1 MTSEVQTSPWAEPGY
16 SDIGSVEAIGDQIEV
31 VFLNDDVVRLSPGRF
46 GVRGAFEAVLAEG
59 TGGLAITVTGTDAE
73 RTITWSQLRA
83 ATDPDFAQEMRRQDA
98 EESRR
103 IGRRLR
109 AVREDRGLSQKD
121 LAALVGMSGPQLSKI
136 EKGTSDLRFSTVQTL
151 LRAMGATLDDI
162 SGPGDSERSGRAIL
176 SRTEVHGVGQD
187 LTV

>member
-1 MTSEVQTSPWAEPGY
+1 MTPEAHSSPWTESGY
-16 SDIGSVEAIGDQIEV
+16 SDIGSVEAIGDQVEV
-31 VFLNDDVVRLSPGRF
+31 AFLNGDVVRLSPGRF
-46 GVRGAFEAVLAEG
+46 GVRGAFEAALAEG
-59 TGGLAITVTGTDAE
+59 AGGLAITVTGTDAE

-136 EKGTSDLRFSTVQTL
+136 ETGTSDLRFSTVQTL

-162 SGPGDSERSGRAIL
+162 SGPGASERPQMAIRG
-176 SRTEVHGVGQD
+176 RTEAHGVGRD
-187 LTV
+187 LRV

>member
-16 SDIGSVEAIGDQIEV
+16 SDIASVEEIGDEIEV
-31 VFLNDDVVRLSPGRF
+31 AFLNGDVVRLSLRQF
-46 GVRGAFEAVLAEG
+46 GIRGAFEAVLAEG
-59 TGGLAITVTGTDAE
+59 ASGLAITVTGTDAE
-73 RTITWSQLRA
+73 RTVTWSQLRA
-83 ATDPDFAQEMRRQDA
+83 AADPDFAQEMRRQDA

-109 AVREDRGLSQKD
+109 ALREDRGLSQKD

-151 LRAMGATLDDI
+151 LRAMGATLNDI
-162 SGPGDSERSGRAIL
+162 SGPGALERSRKAIR
-176 SRTEVHGVGQD
+176 SRTEAHGVGRD

>member
-16 SDIGSVEAIGDQIEV
+16 SDIASVEEIGDEIEV
-31 VFLNDDVVRLSPGRF
+31 AFLNGDVVRLSPRQF
-46 GVRGAFEAVLAEG
+46 GIRGAFEAVLAEG
-59 TGGLAITVTGTDAE
+59 ASGLAITVTGTAAE

-83 ATDPDFAQEMRRQDA
+83 AADPDFAQEMRRQDA

-109 AVREDRGLSQKD
+109 ALREDRELSQKD

-162 SGPGDSERSGRAIL
+162 SGPGALERSRKAIR
-176 SRTEVHGVGQD
+176 SRTEAHGVGRD